1 MPDWF
6 RQKLFRRYEPSGE
19 ETWWMSKSLASSW
32 RGQTFVG
39 ISCWQTR
46 RRIPLASRAN
56 KIMAS
61 LPILRRLIPAR
72 ISSVL
77 CRKASSF
84 FTEEYTPPQLD
95 HVTGDWDKLYQQSIR
110 DPATFWGQLGATR
123 LDWIKPFDKVMDIK
137 MKIGWHKWF
146 VGGKLNVSG

>member
-1 MPDWF
+1 MSLKKGKKHAW
-6 RQKLFRRYEPSGE
+6 LVEIEIMYTLSSVE
-19 ETWWMSKSLASSW
+19 ETWWRRASSS
-32 RGQTFVG
+32 VG
-39 ISCWQTR
+39 ISCWQTW
-46 RRIPLASRAN
+46 RRIPVASGAN
-56 KIMAS
+56 QIMAS
-61 LPILRRLIPAR
+61 LFIPRRLIPTR

-95 HVTGDWDKLYQQSIR
+95 HVTADWDKLYQQSIR

-123 LDWIKPFDKVMDIK
+123 LDWIKPFDKVMDVK

>member
-1 MPDWF
+1 
-6 RQKLFRRYEPSGE
+6 
-19 ETWWMSKSLASSW
+19 
-32 RGQTFVG
+32 
-39 ISCWQTR
+39 
-46 RRIPLASRAN
+46 
-56 KIMAS
+56 MAS
-61 LPILRRLIPAR
+61 LLIPRRLIPTR

-95 HVTGDWDKLYQQSIR
+95 HVTADWDKLYQQSIR

-146 VGGKLNVSG
+146 VGGKLNVSGK